1 MDRSALETNPAAE
14 LRRKPILLRPSA
26 HAEELLDAAWLA
38 VPGNFSDSRE
48 WTAKAYTQ
56 LGRSLLVAQD
66 VDRLRTL
73 ADEIERWKAGQTHE
87 KKLAAILHAGVKALE
102 GDLDGVVEDFNS
114 IAPSNLTD
122 PAQLGLCLEVNELAE
137 RIGLASGAGGT
148 QKLAHENVRKI
159 REAIVFK
166 LEKSGLRPRSLS
178 TCAFI
183 TNELAPSPRRP
194 GACSQWRFL
203 NGYPVS
209 PPVS

>member
-1 MDRSALETNPAAE
+1 MDRSALETNPRANSAE
-14 LRRKPILLRPSA
+14 NQYFYAQVRVPK
-26 HAEELLDAAWLA
+26 ELLDAAWLA

-73 ADEIERWKAGQTHE
+73 ADEIEHWKAGQTHE

-137 RIGLASGAGGT
+137 RIGLASARAERRNWPT
-148 QKLAHENVRKI
+148 RTSARSVR
-159 REAIVFK
+159 RSFSSW
-166 LEKSGLRPRSLS
+166 KSRVCALRVCQP
-178 TCAFI
+178 
-183 TNELAPSPRRP
+183 APSSRMNSPPRR
-194 GACSQWRFL
+194 AVLELVR
-203 NGYPVS
+203 NGDS
-209 PPVS
+209 